1 MHCLALIAPLL
12 FLGVFIAAAVK
23 KVKVYDAFT
32 QGVKN
37 VVPLIANIFPYL
49 AAIFMLTELF
59 EKSGLSDKV
68 CDFLSPAFEFSG
80 VPREII
86 RLLIVKPFSG
96 SGATAVFTE
105 IVQTCG
111 ADSYIARCAAVC
123 YGSSE
128 TVFYIGAVYFS
139 AVKEKRLAAAT
150 AISLV
155 SSLAAAVLGCFFCR
169 IL

>member
-1 MHCLALIAPLL
+1 MHCLALIVPLL

>member
-1 MHCLALIAPLL
+1 MHCLALIVPLL
-12 FLGVFIAAAVK
+12 FLGLFIAAAVK

-80 VPREII
+80 VPREVI

>member
-1 MHCLALIAPLL
+1 MHCLALIVPLL

-59 EKSGLSDKV
+59 EKSGLSDKM

-80 VPREII
+80 VPREVI

>member
-1 MHCLALIAPLL
+1 MHCLALIVPLL

-80 VPREII
+80 VPREVI